1 MGFVIDGTLP
11 RDVGGGQTGKERLSG
26 FVNVRT
32 EGIRD
37 LAAELLKLA
46 FRADENGQSLLQKA
60 TKDASKSIIEAY
72 RNNIN
77 DVTGNLGRSVETR
90 KSRGQ
95 KLPGIATSVT
105 GPVHRVTN
113 DEWDVSQGRSKK
125 GGGNHGWLVEFG
137 TGPRRPGTQGRR
149 TLVNLHDKVN
159 TKFTKRSG
167 VFNDEDFAR
176 MSTGEAYFVMGSK
189 NEPTRK
195 GGAGRG
201 YPHDILF
208 YIGPGETYGAMPAQ
222 RPMEKAIA
230 SQSSAVLASLM
241 SAIQTQVLRL
251 SR

>member
-1 MGFVIDGTLP
+1 MGFVIDRTLP

-32 EGIRD
+32 EGVRD
-37 LAAELLKLA
+37 LAAELLRLA

-60 TKDASKSIIEAY
+60 TKDASKPIISAY
-72 RNNIN
+72 QENIN
-77 DVTGNLGRSVETR
+77 DVTGNLGRSIETR
-90 KSRGQ
+90 KSRGK

-105 GPVHRVTN
+105 GPVHRVTGT
-113 DEWDVSQGRSKK
+113 DWDVAQGRSKK
-125 GGGNHGWLVEFG
+125 GSGNHAWLVEFG

-176 MSTGEAYFVMGSK
+176 MSTGEAYFVMGSRD
-189 NEPTRK
+189 EPTRK
-195 GGAGRG
+195 AGQGRG

-208 YIGPGETYGAMPAQ
+208 AIGPGETYGAMTAQ
-222 RPMEKAIA
+222 RPMERAIA
-230 SQSSAVLASLM
+230 SSSSAVLANLLA
-241 SAIQTQVLRL
+241 AIQTQVLRL
-251 SR
+251 QR